1 MDSTEDLRKLE
12 VDITEK
18 LDNFREAAERNF
30 NEIYDKL
37 GNQKLSEEN
46 EENLS
51 LALTMMEALGIDIL
65 HLIRDYEDLVERKI
79 YSEKVKPVIK
89 PGMDLVFAHGFNIVN
104 INHLTQCDN
113 GQIKVSQIMSVI
125 Y

>member
-1 MDSTEDLRKLE
+1 MDSTEDFKKLE
-12 VDITEK
+12 EDITEK

-65 HLIRDYEDLVERKI
+65 HLIRDYEDLVDYLNTLRK
-79 YSEKVKPVIK
+79 
-89 PGMDLVFAHGFNIVN
+89 L
-104 INHLTQCDN
+104 
-113 GQIKVSQIMSVI
+113 
-125 Y
+125 

>member
-1 MDSTEDLRKLE
+1 MDSTEDFKKLE
-12 VDITEK
+12 EDITEK

-37 GNQKLSEEN
+37 SNQKLSEEN

-65 HLIRDYEDLVERKI
+65 HLIRDYEDLVDYLNTLRK
-79 YSEKVKPVIK
+79 
-89 PGMDLVFAHGFNIVN
+89 L
-104 INHLTQCDN
+104 
-113 GQIKVSQIMSVI
+113 
-125 Y
+125 

>member
-65 HLIRDYEDLVERKI
+65 HLIRDYEDLVDYLNTLRK
-79 YSEKVKPVIK
+79 
-89 PGMDLVFAHGFNIVN
+89 L
-104 INHLTQCDN
+104 
-113 GQIKVSQIMSVI
+113 
-125 Y
+125 

>member
-65 HLIRDYEDLVERKI
+65 HLIRDYEDLVDYLDTLRK
-79 YSEKVKPVIK
+79 
-89 PGMDLVFAHGFNIVN
+89 L
-104 INHLTQCDN
+104 
-113 GQIKVSQIMSVI
+113 
-125 Y
+125 